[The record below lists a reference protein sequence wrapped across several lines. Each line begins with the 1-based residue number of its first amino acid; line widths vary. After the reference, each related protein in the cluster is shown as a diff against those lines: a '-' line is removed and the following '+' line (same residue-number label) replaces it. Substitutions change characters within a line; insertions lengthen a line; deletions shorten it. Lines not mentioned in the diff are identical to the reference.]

1 MSSQNL
7 ESVESAVRTLILL
20 SATIALGLSP
30 LGFVQVPGF
39 GGAITFL
46 HLPMILAAT
55 LESPLAAGVVG
66 VGFGVMAGLFFEA
79 PPMAFHI
86 AIRVVAGV
94 AAGLTFSMFTRTGDE
109 GSKVT
114 RASAAAAVVGTL
126 TNTSLM
132 CLCALMLGIALPGQ
146 MFSVA
151 FIHGA
156 IELVAAL
163 LVVVPVTIVF
173 GGSRR

>member
-1 MSSQNL
+1 MQ
-7 ESVESAVRTLILL
+7 SAVRTLILL

-55 LESPLAAGVVG
+55 LESPLAAGIVG
-66 VGFGVMAGLFFEA
+66 AGFGIMAGLRFDKPDM

-86 AIRVVAGV
+86 VSRVLAGV
-94 AAGLTFSMFTRTGDE
+94 AAGLTFRLFTRNADD
-109 GSKVT
+109 GSKLT
-114 RASAAAAVVGTL
+114 KASAAAAIVGTA
-126 TNTSLM
+126 TNTLLM
-132 CLCALMLGIALPGQ
+132 CTCALMLGLAQPGQ
-146 MFSVA
+146 LFSVA
-151 FIHGA
+151 FVHGA
-156 IELVAAL
+156 FEMAAAL
-163 LVVVPVTIVF
+163 LVVVPVTIAL